1 MQYLYVYNYEIE
13 EKELCEMEFKRLFKE
28 TMKTKYYITETF
40 IDYTR
45 SPYIRG
51 RLDIMFMDT
60 SFDHIV
66 QSIIDANLYYL
77 NFKVIYLKNDIT
89 HVHYKDSLDKCKAAA
104 LPISGSVNMHHPKII
119 FAITK
124 IDDFW
129 YFGIYHEKSLWN
141 KHMDK
146 PHSYSHSLNLRDA
159 RAIVNI
165 AVGQDLNKKI
175 IDPCCGVGTVVLE
188 ALGMG
193 LDIKGFDINRY
204 VSYQARLNLEY
215 YGYDPLLIQR
225 KDMREIKEI
234 YDVTILDIP
243 YGIYSPF
250 TYEQQLD
257 LLQHILSNE
266 LVLVSHISMNDE
278 LEQLNYN
285 IIDQAKIN
293 KSNFIRYITYARKEN
308 KHETY
313 IYDA

>member
-1 MQYLYVYNYEIE
+1 Y
-13 EKELCEMEFKRLFKE
+13 
-28 TMKTKYYITETF
+28 

-51 RLDIMFMDT
+51 CLDIMFT
-60 SFDHIV
+60 HASFDDIV
-66 QSIIDANLYYL
+66 QDITDNNLYYL
-77 NFKVIYLKNDIT
+77 DFKVIYLKNDIT
-89 HVHYKDSLDKCKAAA
+89 HVHYQESIDKCKAAA
-104 LPISGSVNMHHPKII
+104 LPISGSVNMHHPQTI

-124 IDDFW
+124 IENLW

-141 KHMDK
+141 KHYDK

-165 AVGQDLNKKI
+165 AIGQNLNKTI
-175 IDPCCGVGTVVLE
+175 VDPCCGVGTVVLE

-193 LDIKGFDINRY
+193 LNIKGFDINRY

-225 KDMREIKEI
+225 KDMRKITDI

-257 LLQHILSNE
+257 LLQHVTSNE
-266 LVLVSHISMNDE
+266 LVLVSHISMNKE
-278 LEQLNYN
+278 LENLDYD

-293 KSNFIRYITYARKEN
+293 KGNFIRYITYARKGE
-308 KHETY
+308 
-313 IYDA
+313 